1 MFVEA
6 SVPQWVPPPG
16 SFDTVVRAV
25 LALRKG
31 NPALVSQH
39 NKSLQYSVI
48 ENEVDE
54 FNAARCMAHGWT
66 SFVQADGAGP
76 PQPSF
81 LPPQRLRPVVAAATS
96 LKRTAA
102 VGVAM
107 IRDMWLGDSLKP
119 VEPALAEKR
128 AMICVDCPQHG
139 DPNLIERLAGE
150 VANTIRLL
158 LQTRE
163 DMDLKTSVDSKL
175 QTCKACGCFLKL
187 KVHTK
192 LDFVQKTMKAEDR
205 AKLDHRCWALNES

>member
-1 MFVEA
+1 M
-6 SVPQWVPPPG
+6 
-16 SFDTVVRAV
+16 VRAV
-25 LALRKG
+25 ITLRQG
-31 NPALVSQH
+31 NPGLTAQH
-39 NKSLQYSVI
+39 NLATDYNTVS
-48 ENEVDE
+48 NEVDE
-54 FNAARCMAHGWT
+54 QNAARCIAHGWSNLVMDQGT
-66 SFVQADGAGP
+66 GP
-76 PQPSF
+76 PNPNF

-139 DPNLIERLAGE
+139 DPNLIERLTGE

-205 AKLDHRCWALNES
+205 AKLDPRCWALNES